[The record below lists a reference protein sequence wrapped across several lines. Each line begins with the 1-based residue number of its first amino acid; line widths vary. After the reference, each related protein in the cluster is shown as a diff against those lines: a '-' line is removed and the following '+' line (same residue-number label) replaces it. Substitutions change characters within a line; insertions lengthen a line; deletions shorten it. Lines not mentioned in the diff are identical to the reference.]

1 MAFNR
6 STNFAFSQ
14 VAFGFSSGIAPVQ
27 VGDRVGVK
35 LNINGTE
42 QDIVLIA
49 IDAATANAPG
59 FVVKITGGAYLT
71 DLQIR
76 DNFVTAISG
85 LIIPPFPERDKL
97 AFNKLTFSGGV
108 PGVQI
113 KYTGNIYT
121 VVDSLVS
128 DSYGVIDFGGSYDF
142 DSGVNGFRTDQLN
155 DKATT
160 FVVRQNV
167 KGGFTPFRND
177 ANVGAPSFSRD
188 TAGDIVTD
196 FLPPFLRYSPANYQT
211 SKRITTYDF
220 KN

>member
-167 KGGFTPFRND
+167 RVDLRLSAMTP
-177 ANVGAPSFSRD
+177 
-188 TAGDIVTD
+188 T
-196 FLPPFLRYSPANYQT
+196 
-211 SKRITTYDF
+211 
-220 KN
+220 